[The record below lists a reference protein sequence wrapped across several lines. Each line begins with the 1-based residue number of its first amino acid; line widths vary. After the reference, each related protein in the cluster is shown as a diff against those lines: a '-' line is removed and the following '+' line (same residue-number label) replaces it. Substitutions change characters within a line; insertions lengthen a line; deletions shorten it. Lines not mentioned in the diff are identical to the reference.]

1 MTTKTASQNG
11 ALQAVRD
18 LWRTDSLDGA
28 RVRALGAE
36 YHLPDCSDFTGD
48 ALPLGDTRLLG
59 LVLAAG
65 RSPGFGSDPI
75 WDPQIAVFLDGT
87 YGKHRWKTDRPA
99 HPWERGGGDAE
110 LDRLFADR
118 DVALAD
124 LERLNNLM
132 WEAKDDLRAAGAAAT
147 VSHTRVLAEA
157 IKAWEHADERA
168 SLARSRVTSR
178 ALRLQDLY
186 RNQQAAKK

>member
-1 MTTKTASQNG
+1 MTTKKASDNG
-11 ALQAVRD
+11 QVLQAVRD

-99 HPWERGGGDAE
+99 HPWER
-110 LDRLFADR
+110 F
-118 DVALAD
+118 
-124 LERLNNLM
+124 
-132 WEAKDDLRAAGAAAT
+132 
-147 VSHTRVLAEA
+147 
-157 IKAWEHADERA
+157 
-168 SLARSRVTSR
+168 
-178 ALRLQDLY
+178 
-186 RNQQAAKK
+186 